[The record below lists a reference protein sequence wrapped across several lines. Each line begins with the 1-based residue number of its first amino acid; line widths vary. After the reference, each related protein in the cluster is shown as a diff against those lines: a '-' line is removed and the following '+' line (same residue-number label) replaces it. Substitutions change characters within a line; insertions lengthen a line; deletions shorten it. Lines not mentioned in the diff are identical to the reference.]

1 MRVGKR
7 WVSGLTV
14 ISLAS
19 VMALAG
25 CSSGGGSGTAK
36 SDKADPAKPAAT
48 DTEKKTDTKPVNLK
62 IMWWGP
68 DARHQATLKALELY
82 SQQNPNVKFT
92 PEYLA
97 WDGFWTKLTTLA
109 ASKSM
114 TDVLQMDG
122 AYIQDYAKRGLLE
135 DLSSVDLK
143 GIVDPKI
150 IENSKINGKLYGI
163 PLSHNGTGFAYNK
176 VDLEAAGIKLPA
188 KDWSWDDFFAFAKEA
203 RAKLP
208 KEKYGISDSS
218 DIWDWYQFYQTSY
231 GKGPM
236 MVDGTKFYLDKDLW
250 FKFQQT
256 YEQFRKDNVVPP
268 AQVQAAF
275 KENDPKGD
283 PMASGTVMIR
293 GATVGSVSVLESLMP
308 GKVAIVNNPIG
319 PSGGGWAQST
329 IYLSI
334 STTSKYKDEAKN
346 FVKWFITDKEAGKVL
361 GTTRGIPINE
371 QIYKEIE
378 PTLKKADTIGKD
390 LLDVALGKALP
401 FYPAPP
407 GWEDFIKTYTSEMD
421 NVMFKKET
429 LEQAYDKIS
438 AKGKETEAK
447 LSKK

>member
-1 MRVGKR
+1 MLIKKT
-7 WVSGLTV
+7 WGLQFSAVT
-14 ISLAS
+14 LA
-19 VMALAG
+19 ALMFMSG
-25 CSSGGGSGTAK
+25 CSSESTSGQGEGGTSATTDAPKSAK
-36 SDKADPAKPAAT
+36 QA
-48 DTEKKTDTKPVNLK
+48 NLK

-82 SQQNPNVKFT
+82 SQQHANIKFT

-97 WDGFWTKLTTLA
+97 WDGYWTKLTTLA

-114 TDVLQMDG
+114 TDVLQMDA

-135 DLSSVDLK
+135 DLTDVDLK

-163 PLSHNGTGFAYNK
+163 PLSHNGAGFAYNK
-176 VDLEAAGIKLPA
+176 TDLEAAGIKLPS

-203 RAKLP
+203 RSKLP
-208 KEKYGISDSS
+208 KDKFGIADSS
-218 DIWDWYQFYQTSY
+218 TGWEWYQFYQTSY
-231 GKGPM
+231 GKGPVM
-236 MVDGTKFYLDKDLW
+236 IDGTKFNLDKDLW
-250 FKFQQT
+250 YKFQQT
-256 YEQFRKDNVVPP
+256 YEQFRKDGVVP
-268 AQVQAAF
+268 QGQIQAAF

-283 PMASGTVMIR
+283 PMASGTVMTR
-293 GATVGSVSVLESLMP
+293 GATVGSVSVLEQLMP
-308 GKVAIVNNPIG
+308 GKVAVVNNPIG

-334 STTSKYKDEAKN
+334 SASSKNKAEAKQ

-371 QIYKEIE
+371 SIYQELM
-378 PTLKKADTIGKD
+378 PNLKKTDTIGKD
-390 LLDVALGKALP
+390 LLDAALGKALP

-407 GWEDFIKTYTSEMD
+407 GWEDFVKTYTSEME
-421 NVMFKKET
+421 NVMFGKQT
-429 LEQAYDKIS
+429 LDEAFAKIT
-438 AKGKETEAK
+438 AKGKESEAK